1 MCELS
6 FVYAL
11 DAKLGDEEMDE
22 MLKMMLSGSAHN
34 DDGWGIFTS
43 NGKFAK
49 SPDEFSLDAG
59 KNMKKVCNGSS
70 HFAVGHVRMATH
82 GAKTGENTHPIIFKD
97 IMLVHNGVISNEMSL
112 RQKYHIPRSPQV
124 DSYVIAWMLNHFS
137 HKLNDWE
144 EVVKSVAKEIDGSY
158 SVFFYVKSEK
168 RLFYFRK
175 TADFFLKLVE
185 NDGKHYIVGNTVKDR
200 ISMVFKKCQYGFTMT
215 TARTLSYL
223 HPQESTLYEF
233 TESGVNALCE
243 LPSQIEAPTIAF
255 RVGYMNRFV
264 VDDDI
269 SDESY
274 SSR

>member
-1 MCELS
+1 MCEIS
-6 FVYAL
+6 FTYAL
-11 DAKLGDEEMDE
+11 ESNLSEEEMDG
-22 MLKMMLSGSAHN
+22 MLRMMLCGSTHN
-34 DDGWGIFTS
+34 DDGWGMFTS

-49 SPDEFSLDAG
+49 SPDEFSIDAG
-59 KNMKKVCNGSS
+59 KNMKKVCNGASN
-70 HFAVGHVRMATH
+70 FAVGHVRMATH

-97 IMLVHNGVISNEMSL
+97 IMLVHNGVIANEMAL
-112 RQKYHIPRSPQV
+112 RQKFHIPRSPQV
-124 DSYVIAWMLNHFS
+124 DSYVIAWLLNHFS

-144 EVVKSVAKEIDGSY
+144 EVVKSVTKEIEGSY

-185 NDGKHYIVGNTVKDR
+185 KDGKHFIVGNTDKDR
-200 ISMVFKKCQYGFTMT
+200 IAMIYKESKYGFTMT

-243 LPSQIEAPTIAF
+243 LPSPIEAPTIAF
-255 RVGYMNRFV
+255 RFGYMNRFV

-269 SDESY
+269 CAESY
-274 SSR
+274 GKK